1 MDNQLLITWIII
13 IVVALGLDIGG
24 YFFLRRYWEK
34 NDVILIDI
42 WLNKI
47 MDPIEL
53 AFDWV
58 DQLGLRLRA
67 LFFLKPQTTQTPVLA
82 GPAAAA
88 EILPLPEPEVEAEAT
103 PEVEE
108 IIPVSVEQV
117 DGVRRVRFSLE
128 MPLNTTVDVRIGATQ
143 ESGVTVEKRE
153 LS

>member
-34 NDVILIDI
+34 NDVILTDV

-47 MDPIEL
+47 IDVIDL

-82 GPAAAA
+82 GTAATTA
-88 EILPLPEPEVEAEAT
+88 EILPLSEPDAVPE
-103 PEVEE
+103 EVEE
-108 IIPVSVEQV
+108 IIPVSVEHV

-143 ESGVTVEKRE
+143 EAGVTVEKRE

>member
-34 NDVILIDI
+34 NDVILTDI

-47 MDPIEL
+47 MDPIDL

-67 LFFLKPQTTQTPVLA
+67 LFFLKPETTTQTSVLA
-82 GPAAAA
+82 EPAA
-88 EILPLPEPEVEAEAT
+88 EILPLPEPEAEVT

-108 IIPVSVEQV
+108 VIPVSVEQV

-128 MPLNTTVDVRIGATQ
+128 MPLNTTVEVRIGATQ
-143 ESGVTVEKRE
+143 ESGVTVEKHE

>member
-34 NDVILIDI
+34 NDVVLTDV

-47 MDPIEL
+47 MDPIDL

-67 LFFLKPQTTQTPVLA
+67 LFFLKSETKQTPVLV
-82 GPAAAA
+82 GPAAVA
-88 EILPLPEPEVEAEAT
+88 EILPSPEPELEAAS
-103 PEVEE
+103 EVEE

>member
-24 YFFLRRYWEK
+24 HFYLRRYWEK
-34 NDVILIDI
+34 NDVILTDV

-47 MDPIEL
+47 IDVIDL

-67 LFFLKPQTTQTPVLA
+67 LFFLKPQSMQTPVLA
-82 GPAAAA
+82 GTAAVA
-88 EILPLPEPEVEAEAT
+88 EILPLSEPDAVPE
-103 PEVEE
+103 EVEE
-108 IIPVSVEQV
+108 IIPVSVEHV
-117 DGVRRVRFSLE
+117 DGLRRVRFSLE

-143 ESGVTVEKRE
+143 EAGVTVEKRE

>member
-1 MDNQLLITWIII
+1 MDNQLLITWIIV
-13 IVVALGLDIGG
+13 IVVALGLDIGIH
-24 YFFLRRYWEK
+24 FFLRRYWEK
-34 NDVILIDI
+34 NDVILTDV

-47 MDPIEL
+47 IDPIDL

-67 LFFLKPQTTQTPVLA
+67 LFFLKPGIKQTPVLA
-82 GPAAAA
+82 GPAATP
-88 EILPLPEPEVEAEAT
+88 EVLPLPEPEVEAA

-117 DGVRRVRFSLE
+117 DGVRRVRFSLD